1 MKTPIS
7 QKRLA
12 ANRANAVR
20 STGPRTAGGKARSAQ
35 NARRHGF
42 TASSFAVLRIEDVNE
57 LSILRAEAIHVYAP
71 VNSEEL
77 FAVER
82 IALCKLSIL
91 RAARLE
97 AGMFTDILNNS
108 LNDNNIQPYVALDGA
123 LEADPVICRE
133 QIRAFALAN
142 GFNRTMART
151 NAFALFLRYQTLA
164 ERQYRR
170 AVEEFT
176 RLKRL
181 RNELPNEPII
191 EPEFQEYKPIT
202 PPPNEPTAASETHEP
217 EPPDDPDTYP
227 PAADDPTPAP
237 PLVADP
243 PPPPD
248 PPDPDRRPPS

>member
-20 STGPRTAGGKARSAQ
+20 STGPRTAEGKTRSAQ

-42 TASSFAVLRIEDVNE
+42 TAATFAVLRIEDVHE
-57 LSILRAEAIHVYAP
+57 LETLRAEAIHVYQP

-82 IALCKLSIL
+82 MALCKLSIF

-97 AGMFTDILNNS
+97 GGMFSDILNNS
-108 LNDNNIQPYVALDGA
+108 LNDNNITPFVSLDPC
-123 LEADPVICRE
+123 LEANPKINQE

-142 GFNRTMART
+142 GFNRMMRGA
-151 NAFALFLRYQTLA
+151 NGFSLLLRYQTLA

-170 AVEEFT
+170 AVEEFE

-181 RNELPNEPII
+181 RPELPNEPIE
-191 EPEFQEYKPIT
+191 EPDLTENT
-202 PPPNEPTAASETHEP
+202 PDPALDDEPDS
-217 EPPDDPDTYP
+217 
-227 PAADDPTPAP
+227 TPAP
-237 PLVADP
+237 PSTADLDPDGDPDLLDDDP
-243 PPPPD
+243 PEALDDAPPAPLVI
-248 PPDPDRRPPS
+248 PPCRSNGTFVL